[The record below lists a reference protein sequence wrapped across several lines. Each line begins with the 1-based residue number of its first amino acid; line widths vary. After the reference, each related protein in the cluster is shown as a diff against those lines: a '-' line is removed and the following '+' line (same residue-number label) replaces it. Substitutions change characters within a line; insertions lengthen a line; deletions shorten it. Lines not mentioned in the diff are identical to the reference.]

1 MTSEKDNFSG
11 SKFRSLALGAML
23 IIVGG
28 LILLGQLF
36 RINIWGFLWP
46 FFIIIP
52 GALIYSLGLVK
63 GGSSGEG
70 AIIPGSIITMVGVLL
85 LYQNTFN
92 HFESW
97 AYAWALVAPTSIGL
111 GQMFFGLLKDRN
123 ALVKS
128 GTRLA
133 TTGIV
138 IFLVGAIFFEL
149 IIGISGFGLSR
160 WGLGRFVWPI
170 LLIGLGI
177 LLLFR
182 SFWIRG
188 STKVSQES
196 SGAID
201 LTKEEE
207 QKVKEPGEE
216 MNVDLVSDNSEAEKS
231 EEE

>member
-1 MTSEKDNFSG
+1 MTAENENNSG
-11 SKFRSLALGAML
+11 SKFRSLALGAVL

-28 LILLGQLF
+28 LVLLGQLF

-52 GALIYSLGLVK
+52 GALLFSLGLVK
-63 GGSSGEG
+63 GGSAGEG
-70 AIIPGSIITMVGVLL
+70 AIIPGSIITMVGALL
-85 LYQNTFN
+85 LYQNSFN

-111 GQMFFGLLKDRN
+111 GQMIYGLLKDRQ

-133 TTGIV
+133 TIGIV

-160 WGLGRFVWPI
+160 WGLSRFVWPV
-170 LLIGLGI
+170 LLIGLGV

-182 SFWIRG
+182 SFWLRG
-188 STKVSQES
+188 ATKQSENITQQSELQ
-196 SGAID
+196 D
-201 LTKEEE
+201 NL
-207 QKVKEPGEE
+207 PGEE
-216 MNVDLVSDNSEAEKS
+216 LAIEAENDDQEVETNS
-231 EEE
+231 

>member
-11 SKFRSLALGAML
+11 SKFRSLALGAVL

-92 HFESW
+92 QFLDQGI
-97 AYAWALVAPTSIGL
+97 YKG
-111 GQMFFGLLKDRN
+111 F
-123 ALVKS
+123 S
-128 GTRLA
+128 GIIRSNRFDQRGRTEGKR
-133 TTGIV
+133 TG
-138 IFLVGAIFFEL
+138 
-149 IIGISGFGLSR
+149 
-160 WGLGRFVWPI
+160 
-170 LLIGLGI
+170 
-177 LLLFR
+177 
-182 SFWIRG
+182 
-188 STKVSQES
+188 
-196 SGAID
+196 
-201 LTKEEE
+201 
-207 QKVKEPGEE
+207 
-216 MNVDLVSDNSEAEKS
+216 
-231 EEE
+231 